1 MYYLSIITTILL
13 TLLLFAVVIFVHEG
27 GHLLCA
33 KLCGIYVEEF
43 SVGMGPLLY
52 SFKKG
57 ETVYSLRL
65 LPIGG
70 YCAMPGEDGE
80 SEHPNGFDKKSVP
93 QRMLVIAGG
102 ALFNIIFALLLF
114 AGVYMY
120 IGTPSDESLV
130 GGVQEGYP
138 AYTSGLQ
145 EDDRITAINGE
156 PVEKWDE
163 MTGYIQNSVGE
174 ELLLTVDRDGEIMEI
189 AITPVANESGVG
201 VIGILGARES
211 MSFFEGMKT
220 GIIQTYTL
228 TKTILITLW
237 QMITGA
243 IGIELSGPVGVGHA
257 VSQVVT
263 YGFVNYLIFVAA
275 ISVNLGVMNLLP
287 LPALD
292 GSRLVFLALEGIR
305 RKPISA
311 QVEGTIHF
319 VGFALLMVLFVV
331 ITYFD
336 ITRIFG

>member
-1 MYYLSIITTILL
+1 MSLIWTILL

-33 KLCGIYVEEF
+33 KACGIYVEEF

-52 SFKKG
+52 SFQKG

-70 YCAMPGEDGE
+70 YCKMPGEDGE

-93 QRMLVIAGG
+93 KRMLVVAGG
-102 ALFNIIFALLLF
+102 AMFNIIFALLLF

-120 IGTPSDESLV
+120 VGTPSEESLV
-130 GGVQEGYP
+130 GGVEEGYP
-138 AYTSGLQ
+138 AYAAGLI
-145 EDDRITAINGE
+145 EGDRITAIDGE
-156 PVEKWDE
+156 PVELWND
-163 MTGYIQNSVGE
+163 MVGMIQNSAGE
-174 ELLLTVDRDGEIMEI
+174 ELLLTVERDGETMEI
-189 AITPVANESGVG
+189 TITPVENENGVG
-201 VIGILGARES
+201 VIGIVGAREP
-211 MSFFEGMKT
+211 MGFFEGMKV
-220 GIIQTYTL
+220 GIVQTYEL
-228 TKTILITLW
+228 TKAILVTLW
-237 QMITGA
+237 QMITGV

-257 VSQVVT
+257 VGQVIS
-263 YGFVNYLIFVAA
+263 YGVVNYLVFVAA

-305 RKPISA
+305 RKPLSA
-311 QVEGTIHF
+311 QIEGTIHF
-319 VGFALLMVLFVV
+319 VGFVLLMLLFVV